1 MAIGI
6 GTPAFI
12 NKITQTPE
20 NAIMP
25 PIDRSTPPAIRTTVS
40 PIARMRKIEADFR
53 TLMKLASEKKLFLVS
68 GNRLATAIASSTR
81 MIARNAFWRAR
92 PDFAAPTIR
101 VFALMLF
108 ALMASPSPAL
118 ASRYRARSR

>member
-25 PIDRSTPPAIRTTVS
+25 PIERSTPPAIRTTVS
-40 PIARMRKIEADFR
+40 PIARMRKIDARLPE
-53 TLMKLASEKKLFLVS
+53 TLTKLAYGEVRPTSPGF
-68 GNRLATAIASSTR
+68 RLNSAIAINTR
-81 MIARNAFWRAR
+81 MIARNAFWKGKPPVFDGAR
-92 PDFAAPTIR
+92 
-101 VFALMLF
+101 
-108 ALMASPSPAL
+108 
-118 ASRYRARSR
+118 

>member
-1 MAIGI
+1 MAMGI

-12 NKITQTPE
+12 SMITTTPE

-53 TLMKLASEKKLFLVS
+53 TLMKLASEKPLCLVS
-68 GNRLATAIASSTR
+68 GNRLATAITSSTR
-81 MIARNAFWRAR
+81 MIARNAFWMAR

-101 VFALMLF
+101 VFALM
-108 ALMASPSPAL
+108 ASPSLAL
-118 ASRYRARSR
+118 ASRYRARSRR